1 MHVLPVV
8 LLLAKVQTYYLNR
21 YWIYRGLSKTCR
33 AIVVEL
39 DPERGKEVEAEKG
52 ELHHIRH
59 VSGEFPKST
68 FSEESKGHQTWRS
81 SDSFSHKQSFQL
93 LPNDVPLCS
102 SLEGM
107 QAILYYKLDWLLTMH
122 PRTQSYASCSES
134 SSSDIG
140 STIKLAPFPIRSP
153 IEPPFCKSYTVRG
166 IGETSLNS

>member
-52 ELHHIRH
+52 ELHHIWH

-68 FSEESKGHQTWRS
+68 FSEESNVRS
-81 SDSFSHKQSFQL
+81 SNVEIFRLF
-93 LPNDVPLCS
+93 
-102 SLEGM
+102 
-107 QAILYYKLDWLLTMH
+107 LTQ
-122 PRTQSYASCSES
+122 TVISVASE
-134 SSSDIG
+134 
-140 STIKLAPFPIRSP
+140 
-153 IEPPFCKSYTVRG
+153 
-166 IGETSLNS
+166 